1 MNKIC
6 DKYCNMINSKYG
18 KLIKSI
24 IIYGSNIYNE
34 SNSDLDICLIVDKCS
49 EKIKNEIICSTKK
62 FHEDNGLKIDEEVP
76 FDNKLIYTYEEIEN
90 VLANPP
96 FYNNGE
102 VVINK
107 IVKTK
112 EFLSSE
118 EMKKR
123 LLLNILTTDHLT
135 IGNSTIE
142 FEKKAF
148 DIIVNVIIKY
158 YNLKN
163 PTVNQLLNCMYVNQF
178 DGSEGEMYLGY
189 KKNYKEKEQYLIDK
203 LKEYVYD

>member
-6 DKYCNMINSKYG
+6 DKYCDMINSKYG
-18 KLIKSI
+18 GLIKSI
-24 IIYGSNIYNE
+24 IIYGSNIYNG
-34 SNSDLDICLIVDKCS
+34 SNSDLDVCLIVDNCP

-62 FHEDNGLKIDEEVP
+62 FHEDNGLRIDEEIP
-76 FDNKLIYTYEEIEN
+76 FNNKLIYTYDEIRN
-90 VLANPP
+90 TLDNPP
-96 FYNNGE
+96 FYNNGK

-112 EFLSSE
+112 KFLSSE

-123 LLLNILTTDHLT
+123 LLLNIFTTDHLT
-135 IGNSTIE
+135 IGTPTIE

-148 DIIVNVIIKY
+148 DIIVQVITKY

-163 PTVNQLLNCMYVNQF
+163 PTVNQLLDCMYVNQF

-189 KKNYKEKEQYLIDK
+189 KKNYKAKEQYLINK
-203 LKEYVYD
+203 LQEYIDD